1 MHSHGTILCYCL
13 YEVIRRI
20 VSTRG
25 ERSAEIRSGSR
36 RALRTALPGP
46 VARRALKMSHAAWT
60 HNTQT
65 VFNKGAQLAYY
76 ERRAA
81 GTVDRQRDED
91 PLEWTLEAHSAGL
104 LLRSRLARLVF
115 E

>member
-1 MHSHGTILCYCL
+1 
-13 YEVIRRI
+13 
-20 VSTRG
+20 
-25 ERSAEIRSGSR
+25 
-36 RALRTALPGP
+36 
-46 VARRALKMSHAAWT
+46 MSHAAWT

-115 E
+115 EQGVAREILKAEAESSAAGGPDEGARRNRRCVQ